1 MKKLLVL
8 PLLMSVGL
16 VSQAWAVVCN
26 LDKQVT
32 FCEYKGDGG
41 SDPGGCY
48 KNDDQYSSVGGVCEA
63 GKCTCEQIIEG
74 CKKNGKLFVEVKDEA
89 LNEGNQWGKG
99 VKCGNV
105 GGKEKVAEKP
115 AKK

>member
-8 PLLMSVGL
+8 PLLISAGL
-16 VSQAWAVVCN
+16 ASQAWGAVCS

-32 FCEYKGDGG
+32 FCEYKGDGAG
-41 SDPGGCY
+41 DPGGCY

-63 GKCTCEQIIEG
+63 GKCTCEQLIEG
-74 CKKNGKLFVEVKDEA
+74 CKKNGKLFVEVKEDA

-99 VKCGNV
+99 VKCGSV
-105 GGKEKVAEKP
+105 GGKEKVV
-115 AKK
+115 KK